1 MKMNNIRVM
10 DMGDYPQLID
20 LWSNTENIGL
30 SEADSPVNLD
40 SFLRRN
46 PGLSFVILD
55 DDKIIGAVLGG
66 HDGRRGAIYH
76 LAVNREYRNNGY
88 GQALLT
94 QCLEAFAEIG
104 IERCHIHVYADNQ
117 SGLDFW
123 QKNGWFTRP
132 ELVLLSKDISRPVK
146 ISR

>member
-1 MKMNNIRVM
+1 MINIRVM
-10 DMGDYPQLID
+10 GMEDYPQLID

-30 SEADSPVNLD
+30 SDADSAVNLKA
-40 SFLRRN
+40 FLQRN
-46 PGLSFVILD
+46 PGLNFVALV

-76 LAVNREYRNNGY
+76 LAVNKEYRKEGY
-88 GQALLT
+88 GQALLEH
-94 QCLEAFAEIG
+94 CLVAFADIG

-123 QKNGWFTRP
+123 QKNGWFKRP
-132 ELVLLSKDISRPVK
+132 ELVLLSKDISSPVK
-146 ISR
+146 IRR

>member
-1 MKMNNIRVM
+1 MIHIRLMN
-10 DMGDYPQLID
+10 MGDYPQLID

-30 SEADSPVNLD
+30 SEADSPVHLD
-40 SFLRRN
+40 AFLQRN
-46 PGLSFVILD
+46 PGLNFVALD

-76 LAVNREYRNNGY
+76 LAVNREYREKGY
-88 GQALLT
+88 GQALLNH
-94 QCLEAFAEIG
+94 CLAAFAVIG

-132 ELVLLSKDISRPVK
+132 ELVLLSKDISSPVK
-146 ISR
+146 INR

>member
-1 MKMNNIRVM
+1 MINIRLM

-20 LWSNTENIGL
+20 LWRNTENIGL
-30 SEADSPVNLD
+30 SEADSPVHLD
-40 SFLRRN
+40 AFLQRN
-46 PGLSFVILD
+46 PGLNFVALD
-55 DDKIIGAVLGG
+55 ADKIIGAVLGG

-76 LAVNREYRNNGY
+76 LAVNREYRKKGY
-88 GQALLT
+88 GQTLLNH
-94 QCLEAFAEIG
+94 CLVAFAAIG

-132 ELVLLSKDISRPVK
+132 ELVLLSKDISSPVK
-146 ISR
+146 INR

>member
-1 MKMNNIRVM
+1 MINIRVM
-10 DMGDYPQLID
+10 RMGDYPQLID

-40 SFLRRN
+40 AFLQRN
-46 PGLSFVILD
+46 PGLNFVALD

-66 HDGRRGAIYH
+66 HDGRRGTIYH
-76 LAVNREYRNNGY
+76 LAVNIEFRNKGY
-88 GQALLT
+88 GKALLDH
-94 QCLEAFAEIG
+94 CLAAFAGIG

-132 ELVLLSKDISRPVK
+132 ELVLLSKDISSPVK

>member
-1 MKMNNIRVM
+1 MINIRLM
-10 DMGDYPQLID
+10 GMGDYPQLID

-30 SEADSPVNLD
+30 SEADSPGNLD
-40 SFLRRN
+40 IFLKRN
-46 PGLSFVILD
+46 PGLNFVALD
-55 DDKIIGAVLGG
+55 DDKIIGSVLGG

-76 LAVNREYRNNGY
+76 LAINREYRNKGF
-88 GQALLT
+88 GQALLNH
-94 QCLEAFAEIG
+94 CLAAFADIG
-104 IERCHIHVYADNQ
+104 IERCHIHVYTDNQ

-132 ELVLLSKDISRPVK
+132 ELVLLSKDISKPVI

>member
-1 MKMNNIRVM
+1 MSNIRLM

-20 LWSNTENIGL
+20 LWRNTENIGL
-30 SEADSPVNLD
+30 SKADSPVNLD
-40 SFLRRN
+40 AFLQRN

-55 DDKIIGAVLGG
+55 DDKIIGTLLGG

-76 LAVNREYRNNGY
+76 LAVNKEYRYKGY
-88 GQALLT
+88 GKALLNH
-94 QCLEAFAEIG
+94 CLAAFADIG

-123 QKNGWFTRP
+123 QKHGWFTRP
-132 ELVLLSKDISRPVK
+132 ELVLLSKDIGNPVK
-146 ISR
+146 VDR

>member
-1 MKMNNIRVM
+1 MINIRLM
-10 DMGDYPQLID
+10 GMGDYPQLID
-20 LWSNTENIGL
+20 LWRNTENIGL

-40 SFLRRN
+40 AFLKRN

-88 GQALLT
+88 RHALLT
-94 QCLEAFAEIG
+94 QCMETFAEIG

-123 QKNGWFTRP
+123 QKKGWFTRP

>member
-1 MKMNNIRVM
+1 MINIRVM
-10 DMGDYPQLID
+10 NMGDYPQLID

-30 SEADSPVNLD
+30 SEADSPTNLD
-40 SFLRRN
+40 AFLERN
-46 PGLSFVILD
+46 PGLSFVALEN
-55 DDKIIGAVLGG
+55 DKITGAVLGG

-76 LAVNREYRNNGY
+76 LAVNREYRNKGY
-88 GQALLT
+88 GQMLLNH
-94 QCLEAFAEIG
+94 CLAVFADIG

-123 QKNGWFTRP
+123 LKNGWFTRP
-132 ELVLLSKDISRPVK
+132 ELVLLSKDISKPVN

>member
-1 MKMNNIRVM
+1 MIIIRVM

-40 SFLRRN
+40 TFLQRN
-46 PGLSFVILD
+46 PGLSFVALKD
-55 DDKIIGAVLGG
+55 EKIIGAVLGG

-76 LAVNREYRNNGY
+76 LAVSKDYRNKGT
-88 GQALLT
+88 GKQLLNHVT
-94 QCLEAFAEIG
+94 LAYAEIG

-132 ELVLLSKDISRPVK
+132 ELVLLSKDISRHVK
-146 ISR
+146 IRR

>member
-1 MKMNNIRVM
+1 MNNIRVM
-10 DMGDYPQLID
+10 DMGDYTQLID
-20 LWSNTENIGL
+20 LWRNTENIGL

-40 SFLRRN
+40 AFLQRN

-76 LAVNREYRNNGY
+76 LAVNREYRNKGY
-88 GQALLT
+88 GQALLDH
-94 QCLEAFAEIG
+94 CLAAIAEIG
-104 IERCHIHVYADNQ
+104 IERCHIHVYADNR
-117 SGLDFW
+117 SGLVFW